1 MSINFITTVLGD
13 SVSRTPTVSAKLNIC
28 TNAAGFPDRVLP
40 HSRKPKIKSEI
51 QNNNFHAVMEVNVC
65 EYVKNVLVGTSV
77 LHLFM
82 LMPANNGS
90 Q

>member
-1 MSINFITTVLGD
+1 
-13 SVSRTPTVSAKLNIC
+13 
-28 TNAAGFPDRVLP
+28 
-40 HSRKPKIKSEI
+40 
-51 QNNNFHAVMEVNVC
+51 MEVNVC